1 MSHVHLENHAPGEAG
16 TPRVLPGAER
26 LILIDNYDSF
36 TWNLYQ
42 YLCRE
47 GATVQV
53 YRNDQISLEELIALD
68 PTQLVI
74 SPGPGAPDIEGDSG
88 ISRYAIRHFSGKV
101 PVFGVCMGQQCMYS
115 VFGGKVLATGEW
127 HHGKTSPLRH
137 DGKGLYEGLEQ
148 DIPVTRYHS
157 LAGTRASLP
166 AELEISSR
174 IKSAAEGGEDI
185 IMGIRHKT
193 FTVEGVQFHPESITT
208 AKGLLMCRNFLKM
221 RGGTWKECIKQ
232 SNDRQREQDVNSYH
246 RNGLPN
252 GSKPIISDN
261 SEEYSPVMDVISNG
275 STSSSSR
282 TVRNSDEH
290 HTPKPESIL
299 DKIFRH
305 RKVAVSAQKSKPF
318 STPQIYQK
326 YLDLGLA
333 PPQIPFAQR
342 LRQSPYNLSLMAEIK
357 RASPSKGVIAGDACA
372 PAQARKYALAGASVI
387 SVLTEPEWFKGD
399 IEDLRAVR
407 RVFEGMRNRPAI
419 LRKEFIFDEYQI
431 LEARI
436 AGADTVLLIVKMLD
450 PKRLTELYRYSQS
463 LDMEPLVEVNTPE
476 EMETAL
482 SLGAKVIGV
491 NNRDLSTFDVDLGT
505 TTRLMKDIPSDTVI
519 CALSGING
527 PADVEAYCKSGVGA
541 ILVGEALMRAPDT
554 KLFVETLFGDPRP
567 KKISRRGLLV
577 KICGTRDHE
586 MALEAIQAGADM
598 IGMIL
603 AEDRKRTVT
612 EVQALNISEI
622 VYSEEKPKRPQVDN
636 DIAENEST
644 EWFDAQRILLHDPR
658 RALLVGVFQNQ
669 SLEYIIKQQRLLNL
683 DVVQLHGDEPTE
695 WASQIP
701 VPVLRRFAPNDQN
714 MRIRG
719 YHALP
724 LLDSSR
730 GGTGEKTDLENF
742 ARGDKEDD
750 NQLFILAGGLDPD
763 NVADTVKSFK
773 DRGLIAVDVSS
784 GVETN
789 GNQDT
794 EKIKQFIA
802 QAKGAW

>member
-1 MSHVHLENHAPGEAG
+1 MSHVHLENHAPGEVGA
-16 TPRVLPGAER
+16 PRVLPGAER
-26 LILIDNYDSF
+26 LVLIDNYDSF

-42 YLCRE
+42 YFCRE

-53 YRNDQISLEELIALD
+53 YRNDQISLDELIALD
-68 PTQLVI
+68 PTQMVI

-88 ISRYAIRHFSGKV
+88 ISRDAIRHFSGKI
-101 PVFGVCMGQQCMYS
+101 PIFGVCMGQQCMYS

-127 HHGKTSPLRH
+127 HHGKTSPLQH
-137 DGKGLYEGLEQ
+137 DGKGLYEGMGQ

-157 LAGTRASLP
+157 LAGTQASLP
-166 AELEISSR
+166 AELEVSSR

-221 RGGTWKECIKQ
+221 RGGTWKEYIKKSKDQ
-232 SNDRQREQDVNSYH
+232 QRGHDVNGFLQ
-246 RNGLPN
+246 NGLPN
-252 GSKPIISDN
+252 GSKPIVSANTQQGRTIVDI
-261 SEEYSPVMDVISNG
+261 MSNG
-275 STSSSSR
+275 STQPVNE
-282 TVRNSDEH
+282 TVQNADES
-290 HTPKPESIL
+290 TASKPESIL
-299 DKIFRH
+299 EKIFRH
-305 RKVAVSAQKSKPF
+305 RKVAITEQKSKPS
-318 STPQIYQK
+318 STPHIYQK
-326 YLDLGLA
+326 YLNLGLA

-357 RASPSKGVIAGDACA
+357 RASPSKGIIAGYACA
-372 PAQARKYALAGASVI
+372 PAQAREYALAGASVI

-419 LRKEFIFDEYQI
+419 LRKEFIFDKYQI
-431 LEARI
+431 LEARL

-450 PKRLTELYRYSQS
+450 QNRLTELYRYSQS
-463 LDMEPLVEVNTPE
+463 LGMEPLVEVNTLE
-476 EMETAL
+476 EMKTAL
-482 SLGAKVIGV
+482 LLGAKVIGV

-527 PADVEAYCKSGVGA
+527 PADVEAYRKSGVGA
-541 ILVGEALMRAPDT
+541 ILVGEALMRARDT
-554 KLFVETLFGDPRP
+554 KKFVETLLGDQRP
-567 KKISRRGLLV
+567 KKIPKRGLLV

-586 MALEAIQAGADM
+586 TALEAIQVGADM
-598 IGMIL
+598 IGIIL

-612 EVQALNISEI
+612 EVQAMNISEI
-622 VYSEEKPKRPQVDN
+622 VHSEEKPERQQVDV
-636 DIAENEST
+636 DIAENESA
-644 EWFDAQRILLHDPR
+644 EWFEAQRRLLHDPR

-695 WASQIP
+695 WAGQIP

-724 LLDSSR
+724 ILDSSR
-730 GGTGEKTDLENF
+730 GGTGEKTDLKDF
-742 ARGDKEDD
+742 ARGHKEDND
-750 NQLFILAGGLDPD
+750 QLFILAGGLDPN
-763 NVADTVKSFK
+763 NVADVVENFR

-784 GVETN
+784 GVETD